1 MERLILRYNLN
12 DDWVPAC
19 ARTGKNSRSGKRS
32 VDVGKVKD
40 NPPAADKKEVALC
53 KP

>member
-1 MERLILRYNLN
+1 LRYNLN

-32 VDVGKVKD
+32 VDVGKVKV